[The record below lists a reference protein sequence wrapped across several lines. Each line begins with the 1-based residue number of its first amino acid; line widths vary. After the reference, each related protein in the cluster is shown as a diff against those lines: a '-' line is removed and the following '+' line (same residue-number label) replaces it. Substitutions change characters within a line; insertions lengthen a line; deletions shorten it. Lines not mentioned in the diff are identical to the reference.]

1 MTIHIE
7 ALTFDV
13 IIGLLDFERDRP
25 QRVII
30 DLEASYHYK
39 NNHFIDY
46 ADMVV
51 LIQNELNQKRY
62 TLLEDALLGIKSV
75 LCHTYPQLLSLSL
88 KIAKPDIL
96 TECSVALSDTWYFSD
111 SSN

>member
-13 IIGLLDFERDRP
+13 IIGLLDFERDKP

-30 DLEASYHYK
+30 DIEASYAYESK
-39 NNHFIDY
+39 HFIDY
-46 ADMVV
+46 ADVV
-51 LIQNELNQKRY
+51 ILIQNELKKKRY
-62 TLLEDALLGIKSV
+62 ELLEDALLGLKS
-75 LCHTYPQLLSLSL
+75 LLYSTYPQLKSLSI

-96 TECSVALSDTWYFSD
+96 PECSVALSESWIF
-111 SSN
+111 

>member
-7 ALTFDV
+7 ALTFNV
-13 IIGLLDFERDRP
+13 IIGLLDFERDKP

-30 DLEASYHYK
+30 DVKASYAYES
-39 NNHFIDY
+39 NNFIDY

-51 LIQNELNQKRY
+51 LIQNKLKEKRY
-62 TLLEDALLGIKSV
+62 ELLEDALLGVKTI
-75 LCHTYPQLLSLSL
+75 LYTTYPQLTSLTL

-96 TECSVALSDTWYFSD
+96 LECSVALSESWEFGAL
-111 SSN
+111 

>member
-13 IIGLLDFERDRP
+13 IIGLLDFERDKP

-30 DLEASYHYK
+30 DVKASYAYESK
-39 NNHFIDY
+39 NFIDY

-51 LIQNELNQKRY
+51 LIQNRLKEERY
-62 TLLEDALLGIKSV
+62 ELLEDALLGIKSV
-75 LCHTYPQLLSLSL
+75 LYTTYPQLKSLTL

-96 TECSVALSDTWYFSD
+96 PECSVALSDSWTF
-111 SSN
+111 

>member
-30 DLEASYHYK
+30 DLEATYDYSHEE
-39 NNHFIDY
+39 FIDY
-46 ADMVV
+46 ADLVL
-51 LIQNELNQKRY
+51 LIQNELEEKRY
-62 TLLEDALLGIKSV
+62 ALLEEALLGVKSV
-75 LCHTYPQLLSLSL
+75 LCSTYPQLKSLTL

-96 TECSVALSDTWYFSD
+96 PKCSVALSHVWQF
-111 SSN
+111 

>member
-13 IIGLLDFERDRP
+13 IIGLLDFERDKP

-30 DLEASYHYK
+30 DIEASYAYESK
-39 NNHFIDY
+39 HFIDY
-46 ADMVV
+46 ADVV
-51 LIQNELNQKRY
+51 ILIQNELKKKRY
-62 TLLEDALLGIKSV
+62 ELLEDALLGLKS
-75 LCHTYPQLLSLSL
+75 LLYSTYPQLKSLSI

-96 TECSVALSDTWYFSD
+96 PECSVALSESWVF
-111 SSN
+111 